1 MDELGA
7 RVLDVAT
14 AARAN
19 AVDPDTQQRLDEI
32 AGRLRGPLR
41 LAIAGKVK
49 AGKSTLLNALLGEEL
64 APTDAGECTRILTW
78 YRQSDR
84 PHVIVFPV
92 QGTPV
97 ERPYRRDRGAL
108 DVDLGPLTH
117 EQVDHLE
124 VGWPTSRLR
133 DLTLLDTPGIASIS
147 ATVSARTHQVLSAE
161 GDDAVPVADAVLYL
175 LRHTHASDMRFLESF
190 HDDELAHGTPMN
202 AVGVLSRAD
211 EIGSARLDAM
221 AVAKRVA
228 RRYEADP
235 RMHRLCPLIVPVDG
249 LLGHAA
255 VTLREVEFAAVRTL
269 AEAPQPELVELL
281 LTADR
286 FARRPTPLPLSTEQR
301 GELLRRLGLFG
312 VRLSVE
318 LVRSGAQTSAA
329 LSEALAQHSGLNEL
343 RSVVLRQFE
352 SRSRVLKAR
361 SAVAALQP
369 LLRGDGVANSAEL
382 LARLEQIAANAHE
395 FEEVRM
401 LSELRSGAIEVGGN
415 QAERLDRLLGGSGH
429 DPASRLG
436 LQPDAS
442 VDDVRR
448 AALEQLASWHDVAEH
463 PLSNRSTQ
471 LVARTATR
479 TLEGVLAATQPAYPA
494 ESGPLNEPLA
504 DGVGDSV

>member
-1 MDELGA
+1 
-7 RVLDVAT
+7 
-14 AARAN
+14 
-19 AVDPDTQQRLDEI
+19 
-32 AGRLRGPLR
+32 
-41 LAIAGKVK
+41 
-49 AGKSTLLNALLGEEL
+49 
-64 APTDAGECTRILTW
+64 
-78 YRQSDR
+78 
-84 PHVIVFPV
+84 
-92 QGTPV
+92 
-97 ERPYRRDRGAL
+97 
-108 DVDLGPLTH
+108 
-117 EQVDHLE
+117 
-124 VGWPTSRLR
+124 
-133 DLTLLDTPGIASIS
+133 
-147 ATVSARTHQVLSAE
+147 LSAE

-301 GELLRRLGLFG
+301 AELLRRLGLFG

-318 LVRSGAQTSAA
+318 LVRSGARTSAA